1 MSVISYAQN
10 FEDVMLWRA
19 LRHIPQGYYVDVGAN
34 DPIVDSVTRWF
45 YQQGWSGI
53 NIEPVPHWHQRLQ
66 VDRPRDI
73 NLQIA
78 ISTTVGR
85 LTLYDVP
92 DTGLSTL
99 SLEVAEVHQQGGVP
113 VAEMM
118 VPSAPL
124 DTLLAQYAGDRDI
137 HFLKIDVEGLE
148 RDVLKSMELER
159 FRPWIILV
167 EATLPR
173 SPVTNHHLWEDLLT
187 TRGYLFAYF
196 DGLNRFYVSAEQA
209 CLVDALKTPPNTFDA
224 FMRYPEWQAR
234 TDNQNLLKQADHLTQ
249 QGAQLQAQIE
259 QQGAQLQAQMEQQ
272 LREYGRLDHEHRQLL
287 DQHGLLDQNYQK
299 LHQEHGQ
306 LSQAYFQLQS
316 AEGQLREAFA
326 ASQMQLDGM
335 EKSISWRITAPLR
348 HAKRMLNGHR
358 TMMRHNPDASVVPD
372 PSSELKTFRQ
382 AEVSLM
388 EDPSGKVPAAFT
400 DLLLHQI
407 STYWRL
413 ADQLDQQEP
422 ELTDICC
429 ALCGYVGKAATFASM
444 QTQCRFGGGRLQ
456 RYQCPQCD
464 VIFGPFKMLRLNA
477 DELGREYDWHYRI
490 FSEGDSTEQE
500 IRAFKA
506 LDPKPGGTYLNYG
519 AGAWSSSVRQLRA
532 QGWNIVAYE
541 PTGSAQNQSGL
552 VTQRETL
559 ATLRFD
565 GIYSNNVLEHL
576 RYPVQDLQFLS
587 SLLRPGARM
596 SHATPCYE
604 YLYEYTRF
612 HLFFYIGRSRQLLAD
627 QACLRICS
635 FEQDGDY
642 MNTVYENIAPP
653 AP

>member
-10 FEDVMLWRA
+10 FEDIMLWRA
-19 LRHIPQGYYVDVGAN
+19 LRHISQGFYVDVGAN
-34 DPIVDSVTRWF
+34 DPVVDSVTRWF

-66 VDRPRDI
+66 VDRPRDV

-78 ISTTVGR
+78 VSTTTGR
-85 LTLYDVP
+85 LTLFDVP

-99 SLEVAEVHQQGGVP
+99 SAEVAEVHQQGGVP
-113 VAEMM
+113 VAEMT

-124 DTLLAQYAGDRDI
+124 DSLLAQYAGDRDI

-148 RDVLKSMELER
+148 QDVLKSMELER

-173 SPVTNHHLWEDLLT
+173 SPVPNHHLWEDLLT
-187 TRGYLFAYF
+187 TRGYAFAYF
-196 DGLNRFYVSAEQA
+196 DGLNRFYVAAEHA
-209 CLVDALKTPPNTFDA
+209 CLADALKTPPNTFDA
-224 FMRYPEWQAR
+224 FMRYAEWQAR
-234 TDNQNLLKQADHLTQ
+234 SDNQLLSKQVDDLTMQ
-249 QGAQLQAQIE
+249 TAQFQG
-259 QQGAQLQAQMEQQ
+259 QMAQQ

-287 DQHGLLDQNYQK
+287 DQHGLLDQTYRE

-316 AEGQLREAFA
+316 AEGSLREALST
-326 ASQMQLDGM
+326 SQLQLQGI
-335 EKSISWRITAPLR
+335 EQSISWRITAPLR
-348 HAKRMLNGHR
+348 HAKFRLSGHR
-358 TMMRHNPDASVVPD
+358 PLVVQHPSPVSVVADLSP
-372 PSSELKTFRQ
+372 ELKTPCL
-382 AEVSLM
+382 AEASSM
-388 EDPSGKVPAAFT
+388 MDQSGKAPVAFT
-400 DLLLHQI
+400 DLLRHQI

-413 ADQLDQQEP
+413 ADQFEQLAP
-422 ELTDICC
+422 ERTDICC
-429 ALCGYVGKAATFASM
+429 ALCGYAGKAAAFSSM
-444 QTQCRFGGGRLQ
+444 QAQCRFGGGHLQ

-477 DELGREYDWHYRI
+477 EELGQEYDWHYRI

-541 PTGSAQNQSGL
+541 PTGSAQSQSGV
-552 VTQRETL
+552 VTQHETL
-559 ATLRFD
+559 AALRFD

-612 HLFFYIGRSRQLLAD
+612 HLFFYIGRSRQFLAD

-642 MNTVYENIAPP
+642 MNTVYEPIALPVP
-653 AP
+653 